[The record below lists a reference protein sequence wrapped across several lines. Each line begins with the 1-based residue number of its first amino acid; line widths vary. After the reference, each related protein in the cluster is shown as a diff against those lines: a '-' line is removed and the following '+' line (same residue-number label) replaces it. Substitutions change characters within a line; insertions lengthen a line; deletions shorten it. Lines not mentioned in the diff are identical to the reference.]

1 MLTLVSTF
9 LRSKWRGCIV
19 SAAPY
24 GGPMIERVVDERAIE
39 AAVIDAEGAIAEFDG
54 ARRWLATARQGPME
68 PLAAEVW
75 VFDKGLARVVLVQHR
90 WRGWV
95 PPGGKVESGETPR
108 EGAVRELL
116 EETGLRGELLPEP
129 AAVAVRSYHPD
140 WPVTLGLSYAAIVDA
155 AVPLVAEA
163 GQPVAWKR
171 LDEDWEGYFP
181 EDLSRI
187 RQHATWLA
195 DRVGRH

>member
-1 MLTLVSTF
+1 
-9 LRSKWRGCIV
+9 
-19 SAAPY
+19 
-24 GGPMIERVVDERAIE
+24 MIQRVVDERAIE
-39 AAVIDAEGAIAEFDG
+39 AAVIDAEQAIAEFDG
-54 ARRWLATARQGPME
+54 ACRWLAAARQGPME

-75 VFDKGLARVVLVQHR
+75 VFDKDLARVVLVQHR

-116 EETGLRGELLPEP
+116 EETGLRVQLLPEP

-155 AVPLVAEA
+155 AVPFVAEA

-171 LDEDWEGYFP
+171 LDEDWKGYFP
-181 EDLSRI
+181 DDLSRI